1 MSKLAGR
8 LCQNAPQSFNLSME
22 REPSFRFWTTNN
34 RNIIQNHCQ
43 QDAKS
48 LCPTTNKLWIFRQVS
63 IGCNKYSCHDFEW
76 DDLSYYHKR
85 RIRVS
90 NTNTLLFN
98 QSCIDIF
105 SILASVPTF
114 IISSYWTKFNGIWST
129 FICTLSC
136 CHCLAYL
143 LWRWNGYGALGNHY
157 IIVPYSVLECCS

>member
-8 LCQNAPQSFNLSME
+8 LCQNVPQSFNLSME
-22 REPSFRFWTTNN
+22 IEPSFRSCTTKN
-34 RNIIQNHCQ
+34 RNITRNHCQ

-48 LCPTTNKLWIFRQVS
+48 LCPTTNKIWIFRLVS
-63 IGCNKYSCHDFEW
+63 VGCNKYSCHDFEW
-76 DDLSYYHKR
+76 DDLSYYHNR

-105 SILASVPTF
+105 STLASVQLL
-114 IISSYWTKFNGIWST
+114 SSARTGQNLMGYAQL

-143 LWRWNGYGALGNHY
+143 
-157 IIVPYSVLECCS
+157 P